1 MGESRPPVPRT
12 LAERAYEQLRDLIIS
27 AQLEPGQLIDE
38 ERMIERL
45 GIGRTPL
52 REAIRRLRAEGL
64 VAIYP
69 HRGTFVPEVT
79 VRDLRQISEARR
91 VLEGY
96 AAARAAQSTSEV
108 FRQDVIAAY
117 EELKSL
123 GDTDAAG
130 LLDIDARMHE
140 AIYRAMD
147 NRYIEST
154 LKQYFT
160 LSQRMWNYVLPRLQ
174 VMKPHVD
181 EHLELLQAVI
191 NHDGERAEQL
201 AICHVTNFEK
211 AVLEAL

>member
-1 MGESRPPVPRT
+1 MGQGVPVHRT
-12 LAERAYEQLRDLIIS
+12 LAERAYEQLRELIIS
-27 AQLEPGQLIDE
+27 AQLAPGQLIDE
-38 ERMIERL
+38 ERMIERI

-52 REAIRRLRAEGL
+52 REAMRRLRSEGL
-64 VAIYP
+64 LEIYP

-96 AAARAAQSTSEV
+96 AAARAAESTARQ
-108 FRQDVIAAY
+108 FRETLIAARA
-117 EELKSL
+117 ELQAFDDD
-123 GDTDAAG
+123 GAER

-140 AIYRAMD
+140 AIYQAMD
-147 NRYIEST
+147 NRYIEQT

-181 EHLELLQAVI
+181 EHLELLSAVLD
-191 NHDGERAEQL
+191 HDAQRAHDL
-201 AICHVTNFEK
+201 AVLHVTHFEE
-211 AVLEAL
+211 AVLAAL

>member
-1 MGESRPPVPRT
+1 MGESRPPAHRT

-27 AQLEPGQLIDE
+27 AQLAPGQLIDE

-52 REAIRRLRAEGL
+52 REAMRRLRAEGL
-64 VAIYP
+64 LDIYP

-96 AAARAAQSTSEV
+96 AAARAAQSKSDV
-108 FRQDVIAAY
+108 FRQDLVAAY
-117 EELKSL
+117 EELQTID
-123 GDTDAAG
+123 DTDAER

-191 NHDGERAEQL
+191 DQDVEKAERL
-201 AICHVTNFEK
+201 AISHVMNFEK
-211 AVLEAL
+211 AVLAAL

>member
-1 MGESRPPVPRT
+1 MGEARPPVHRT
-12 LAERAYEQLRDLIIS
+12 LAERAYDQLRDLIIS
-27 AQLEPGQLIDE
+27 AELAPGQLIDE

-52 REAIRRLRAEGL
+52 REAMRRLRAEGL
-64 VAIYP
+64 LDIYP

-96 AAARAAQSTSEV
+96 AAARAAQSTSDI
-108 FRQDVIAAY
+108 FRKDLVEAY
-117 EELKSL
+117 EELQ
-123 GDTDAAG
+123 TIEDADAER

-174 VMKPHVD
+174 VMRPHVD
-181 EHLELLQAVI
+181 EHLEMLQAVI
-191 NHDGERAEQL
+191 QQKPGEAEQL
-201 AICHVTNFEK
+201 AISHVTNFEK

>member
-1 MGESRPPVPRT
+1 MGESRPPVHRT

-27 AQLEPGQLIDE
+27 AQLAPGQLIDE

-52 REAIRRLRAEGL
+52 REAMRRLRAEGL
-64 VAIYP
+64 LDIYP

-96 AAARAAQSTSEV
+96 AAARAAQSQSDI
-108 FRQDVIAAY
+108 FRKDLVAAHD
-117 EELKSL
+117 ELQTIE
-123 GDTDAAG
+123 DTDAQR

-147 NRYIEST
+147 NRYIETT

-174 VMKPHVD
+174 VMRPHVD

-191 NHDGERAEQL
+191 DQKPQEAEQL
-201 AICHVTNFEK
+201 AVSHVTNFEK
-211 AVLEAL
+211 TVLEAL